1 MTTNPETDPTVME
14 GGTMLTEVTTGVA
27 GTSDPVTGTLVRSA
41 EDAGRTATGVSRG
54 TVIGRIG
61 TSSHAMEIGLA
72 GSSGLVTV
80 TDLTGN
86 SDPVIVTEDMRIGLA
101 GTSNLVTVTGLTE
114 NSGPVTGMVTDPV
127 GNSSHATIGHAESS
141 GPVTVTDL
149 AGNSDP
155 VTMMHVTTGNR
166 SMTRGG
172 SSSRPIRRSSS
183 SGVWTVRRTARMIS
197 R

>member
-1 MTTNPETDPTVME
+1 
-14 GGTMLTEVTTGVA
+14 MLTEVTTGVA

-41 EDAGRTATGVSRG
+41 EDTGRTATGVSRG
-54 TVIGRIG
+54 TVIGRTG
-61 TSSHAMEIGLA
+61 TSSHVMATDLI

-80 TDLTGN
+80 IGLTGN
-86 SDPVIVTEDMRIGLA
+86 LDPVIVTEDTRIDLA
-101 GTSNLVTVTGLTE
+101 GTSSHVMVTDPTE
-114 NSGPVTGMVTDPV
+114 NSDPVTGMVTDLAGNSDHAMEIDLV
-127 GNSSHATIGHAESS
+127 GTSSHATTGPVGSS

-149 AGNSDP
+149 TENSDP
-155 VTMMHVTTGNR
+155 VMMMHVTTGNR

-183 SGVWTVRRTARMIS
+183 SGVWTVRRTARTIS

>member
-1 MTTNPETDPTVME
+1 
-14 GGTMLTEVTTGVA
+14 MLTEVTTGVA

-41 EDAGRTATGVSRG
+41 EDTGRTATGVSRG

-61 TSSHAMEIGLA
+61 TSSHAMEIDLV

-80 TDLTGN
+80 IGLTGN
-86 SDPVIVTEDMRIGLA
+86 LDPVIVTEDTRIDLA
-101 GTSNLVTVTGLTE
+101 GTSSHVMVTDPTE
-114 NSGPVTGMVTDPV
+114 NSDPVTGMVTDPV
-127 GNSSHATIGHAESS
+127 GNSDRATTTGHAMA
-141 GPVTVTDL
+141 TDL

-183 SGVWTVRRTARMIS
+183 SGVWTVRRTARTIS

>member
-1 MTTNPETDPTVME
+1 
-14 GGTMLTEVTTGVA
+14 MLTEVTTGVA

-61 TSSHAMEIGLA
+61 TSSHAMATDLV

-86 SDPVIVTEDMRIGLA
+86 SGPVIVTEDTRIGLA
-101 GTSNLVTVTGLTE
+101 GTSSHVTVTGLTE
-114 NSGPVTGMVTDPV
+114 NSDPVTGMVTDPV
-127 GNSSHATIGHAESS
+127 GNSDHAMEIDLVGNSSHATIGPVGSS
-141 GPVTVTDL
+141 GPVTATDL
-149 AGNSDP
+149 VGNSDP
-155 VTMMHVTTGNR
+155 VMMMHVTTGNR

-183 SGVWTVRRTARMIS
+183 SGVWTVRRTARTIS